1 MFNALILAVIGVCDY
16 LMTDGKFYILLY
28 GLRNQYPKMN
38 KKRFTISITAGIAV
52 MLLLIVGTG
61 ASSILNITAH
71 AQSATLGEPIF
82 VEKGKSTVQKEI
94 GPNLTHYTFT
104 SNGTMKGNIEVTN
117 TGEYV
122 SVSEGNNLVFD
133 QGQGVIKTKDGSET
147 ANYTFIEV
155 GNGTAYQGASAYST
169 NSTGKLSFLNNM
181 LGIFKG
187 ETDESGN
194 FVLEQWHWK

>member
-1 MFNALILAVIGVCDY
+1 
-16 LMTDGKFYILLY
+16 
-28 GLRNQYPKMN
+28 MN
-38 KKRFTISITAGIAV
+38 KKIITISITAGIAV
-52 MLLLIVGTG
+52 MLLLIGGTG
-61 ASSILNITAH
+61 ATSILLNTAH
-71 AQSATLGEPIF
+71 AQSATLGEPFF

-94 GPNLTHYTFT
+94 GPNRTQYTFAT
-104 SNGTMKGNIEVTN
+104 NGTMNDNIEVTN

-122 SVSEGNNLVFD
+122 SVSKGNNLVFD
-133 QGQGVIKTKDGSET
+133 KGQGVIKTKDGSET
-147 ANYTFIEV
+147 ANYMFIEV

-187 ETDESGN
+187 GQDESGN

>member
-1 MFNALILAVIGVCDY
+1 MRIS
-16 LMTDGKFYILLY
+16 M
-28 GLRNQYPKMN
+28 
-38 KKRFTISITAGIAV
+38 SITAGIAV
-52 MLLLIVGTG
+52 VLLLIVGTG
-61 ASSILNITAH
+61 VTSILSTTH
-71 AQSATLGEPIF
+71 ALSATLGEPFF

-94 GPNLTHYTFT
+94 GPNITQYTFAT
-104 SNGTMKGNIEVTN
+104 NGTMNDNIEVTN

-122 SVSEGNNLVFD
+122 SVSKGNNLIFD
-133 QGQGVIKTKDGSET
+133 KGQGVIKTNDGSET

-155 GNGTAYQGASAYST
+155 GNGTAYQGASVYST

-181 LGIFKG
+181 LGVYKG